1 MRLGINEI
9 SKKKSIT
16 PLKKVILIL
25 HFNKMNNEL
34 QTPTSSFYFWRIFI
48 VCLWSNQKKV
58 AITIKKIHILLSF
71 NKRFQ
76 IKHVYL
82 SIFLKL

>member
-1 MRLGINEI
+1 MHILYTNIPHYLIPERERLGINEI

-34 QTPTSSFYFWRIFI
+34 QTPTSSFYFL
-48 VCLWSNQKKV
+48 VNSYCMPLVKSKKSSNYNKKNSY
-58 AITIKKIHILLSF
+58 IIII
-71 NKRFQ
+71 
-76 IKHVYL
+76 
-82 SIFLKL
+82 

>member
-9 SKKKSIT
+9 PKKKSIT

-34 QTPTSSFYFWRIFI
+34 QTPTSSFYFWRILS
-48 VCLWSNQKKV
+48 VCLWSNQKKRSNYN
-58 AITIKKIHILLSF
+58 KKNSYII
-71 NKRFQ
+71 
-76 IKHVYL
+76 I
-82 SIFLKL
+82 I

>member
-1 MRLGINEI
+1 MLSINRFNKNIIKNFPRLGINEI

-34 QTPTSSFYFWRIFI
+34 QTPNSSFYFLANSYCMP
-48 VCLWSNQKKV
+48 VVKSKK
-58 AITIKKIHILLSF
+58 K
-71 NKRFQ
+71 
-76 IKHVYL
+76 
-82 SIFLKL
+82 

>member
-1 MRLGINEI
+1 MIQWIKRLGINEI

-16 PLKKVILIL
+16 PLIKVILIL

-34 QTPTSSFYFWRIFI
+34 QTPTSSFYFWRILS

-58 AITIKKIHILLSF
+58 AITIKKNSYII
-71 NKRFQ
+71 
-76 IKHVYL
+76 I
-82 SIFLKL
+82 I

>member
-34 QTPTSSFYFWRIFI
+34 QTPTSSFYFGEFL
-48 VCLWSNQKKV
+48 VYAFGQ
-58 AITIKKIHILLSF
+58 IKKKKQL
-71 NKRFQ
+71 Q
-76 IKHVYL
+76 
-82 SIFLKL
+82 

>member
-25 HFNKMNNEL
+25 HLNKMNNEL
-34 QTPTSSFYFWRIFI
+34 QTPTSSFYFWRILI
-48 VCLWSNQKKV
+48 VCLWSNQKK
-58 AITIKKIHILLSF
+58 KQL
-71 NKRFQ
+71 Q
-76 IKHVYL
+76 
-82 SIFLKL
+82 